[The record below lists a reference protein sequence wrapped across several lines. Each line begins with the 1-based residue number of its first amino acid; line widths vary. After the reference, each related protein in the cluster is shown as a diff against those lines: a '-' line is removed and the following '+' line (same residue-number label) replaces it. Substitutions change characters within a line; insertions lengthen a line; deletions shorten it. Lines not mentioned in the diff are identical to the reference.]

1 MQPTITEPPGIADA
15 EPREIPAGTKPR
27 MLLIVNPFA
36 TTVSGRLKN
45 LVVYALRGRY
55 DIEAVE
61 TQRPNHATELTR
73 QAVGEGFDLVV
84 SFGGDGTL
92 NEAANGLAGS
102 NVPLSVLPGG
112 STNVVCRMIGIPTDV
127 VDATEHLLQLADEL
141 QPRRIDM
148 GRVNGRHFIFS
159 SGVGIDADVTRWVDA
174 HPRLKARGG
183 DATFTYAALRS
194 YFRDYRG
201 QPPILEV
208 EAGSSGAGA
217 GDTAFRVAGL
227 SAIVQNS
234 DPYTF
239 FRSTPLRVCED
250 IAMDDGTISLTVMRR
265 ASFALDTPGILYRLF
280 ARTGRLAHHRQ
291 ASSFPRIQHATI
303 RSLDGRALP
312 LEVDG
317 DYIGES
323 PEAVYDAAPGSLL
336 VIA

>member
-1 MQPTITEPPGIADA
+1 MSHPTVIEPGIAAA
-15 EPREIPAGTKPR
+15 EPHSAFPGTKPR

-45 LVVYALRGRY
+45 LVVYALRGRF

-73 QAVGEGFDLVV
+73 QAIGEGFDLVV

-102 NVPLSVLPGG
+102 SLPLSILPGG
-112 STNVVCRMIGIPTDV
+112 STNVVCRMLGIPTDV
-127 VDATEHLLQLADEL
+127 VDATEHLLQLADDL
-141 QPRRIDM
+141 TPRPIDT
-148 GRVNGRHFIFS
+148 GRVNGRHFLFS
-159 SGVGIDADVTRWVDA
+159 SGVGIDADVTRWVDD

-201 QPPILEV
+201 KPPMLEV
-208 EAGSSGAGA
+208 QV
-217 GDTAFRVAGL
+217 GDQRVPGV

-234 DPYTF
+234 DPYTY
-239 FRSTPLRVCED
+239 FRKTPLRVCED
-250 IAMDDGTISLTVMRR
+250 IAMNDGTISLTSMQR
-265 ASFALDTPGILYRLF
+265 ASLMLDAPGILYRLF
-280 ARTGRLAHHRQ
+280 SRNGRLAQHRQ
-291 ASSFPRIQHATI
+291 AASFPRIQHAMV
-303 RSLDGRALP
+303 RSLDGRGLP

-317 DYIGES
+317 DYIGHT
-323 PEAVYDAAPGSLL
+323 PEAVYEAAPDSLL

>member
-1 MQPTITEPPGIADA
+1 MMQPTITEPTTGIADA
-15 EPREIPAGTKPR
+15 DPRSVFPGTKPR

-36 TTVSGRLKN
+36 TTVSGRLRN

-61 TQRPNHATELTR
+61 TQHPNHATELTR

-102 NVPLSVLPGG
+102 GLPISMLPGG
-112 STNVVCRMIGIPTDV
+112 STNVVCRMLGIPTDV
-127 VDATEHLLQLADEL
+127 VDATEHLLQLADDLE
-141 QPRRIDM
+141 PRRIDL
-148 GRVNGRHFIFS
+148 GRVNGRYFLFS
-159 SGVGIDADVTRWVDA
+159 SGAGIDADVTRWVDA

-201 QPPILEV
+201 RPPLLEV
-208 EAGSSGAGA
+208 QV
-217 GDTAFRVAGL
+217 GDERVAGL

-234 DPYTF
+234 DPYTY
-239 FRSTPLRVCED
+239 FRSTPLRVCEE
-250 IAMDDGTISLTVMRR
+250 IAMDDGTIALTVMRR
-265 ASFALDTPGILYRLF
+265 ASLVLDAPGILYRLF
-280 ARTGRLAHHRQ
+280 SAKGCLAQHRQ
-291 ASSFPRIQHATI
+291 ASSFSRIHRATV
-303 RSLDGRALP
+303 RSLDGSDLP

-317 DYIGES
+317 DYIGS
-323 PEAVYDAAPGSLL
+323 CPEAVYEAAPDSLL

>member
-1 MQPTITEPPGIADA
+1 VTQPTVTEPAIGVAGA
-15 EPREIPAGTKPR
+15 EPREAYPGTKPR

-102 NVPLSVLPGG
+102 NLPLSILPGG
-112 STNVVCRMIGIPTDV
+112 STNVVCRMLGIPTDV
-127 VDATEHLLQLADEL
+127 VDATEHLLQLADHLE
-141 QPRRIDM
+141 PRRIDM
-148 GRVNGRHFIFS
+148 GRVNGRHFLFS
-159 SGVGIDADVTRWVDA
+159 SGVGIDADACRWVDD

-183 DATFTYAALRS
+183 DLTFTYAVLRS

-201 QPPILEV
+201 RPPLLEAQV
-208 EAGSSGAGA
+208 
-217 GDTAFRVAGL
+217 DDQRVAGL
-227 SAIVQNS
+227 SALVQNS
-234 DPYTF
+234 DPYTY

-250 IAMDDGTISLTVMRR
+250 VAMDDGKISLTVMRR
-265 ASFALDTPGILYRLF
+265 ASFVLDAPGIVYRLF
-280 ARTGRLAHHRQ
+280 SRQGRLAQHRQ
-291 ASSFPRIQHATI
+291 ASSFPRIE
-303 RSLDGRALP
+303 RAVVRAISGEELP

-317 DYIGES
+317 DFIGTHREFVY
-323 PEAVYDAAPGSLL
+323 EAGPGSLL
-336 VIA
+336 MVA

>member
-1 MQPTITEPPGIADA
+1 MNEITVDQITGPARPSTAVD
-15 EPREIPAGTKPR
+15 EPRETFPGTKPR

-61 TQRPNHATELTR
+61 TQRPNHATDLTR
-73 QAVGEGFDLVV
+73 EAVGEGFDLVV

-102 NVPLSVLPGG
+102 DLPLTVLPGG
-112 STNVVCRMIGIPTDV
+112 STNVVCRMLGIPTDV
-127 VDATEHLLQLADEL
+127 VDATEHLLQLADDLE
-141 QPRRIDM
+141 PRRIDL
-148 GRVNGRHFIFS
+148 GRVNGRHFVFS
-159 SGVGIDADVTRWVDA
+159 SGAGIDAEVTRWVDD

-194 YFRDYRG
+194 YLRSYRG
-201 QPPILEV
+201 RPPLLEV
-208 EAGSSGAGA
+208 QV
-217 GDTAFRVAGL
+217 GDVRVGGL

-234 DPYTF
+234 DPYTY

-250 IAMDDGTISLTVMRR
+250 ISMDDGTISVTTMRR
-265 ASFALDTPGILYRLF
+265 ASLMLDAPGILYRLF
-280 ARTGRLAHHRQ
+280 SRKGRLAQHRQ
-291 ASSFPRIQHATI
+291 ASSFPRIQRATV
-303 RSLDGRALP
+303 RALDGGTLP

-317 DYIGES
+317 DYIGDS
-323 PEAVYDAAPGSLL
+323 PEAVYEVAPGALL
-336 VIA
+336 ILA

>member
-1 MQPTITEPPGIADA
+1 MQPTITEPSTGIADA
-15 EPREIPAGTKPR
+15 EPRAAFPGTKPR

-73 QAVGEGFDLVV
+73 QAVGEGFDVVV

-102 NVPLSVLPGG
+102 NLPISILPGG
-112 STNVVCRMIGIPTDV
+112 STNVVCRMLGIPTDV
-127 VDATEHLLQLADEL
+127 VDATEHLLQLADDLE
-141 QPRRIDM
+141 PRRIDM
-148 GRVNGRHFIFS
+148 GRINGRYFIFS
-159 SGVGIDADVTRWVDA
+159 SGVGIDADVTRWVDD

-194 YFRDYRG
+194 YFQDYRG
-201 QPPILEV
+201 RPPLFEV
-208 EAGSSGAGA
+208 EVEGE
-217 GDTAFRVAGL
+217 RVAGL
-227 SAIVQNS
+227 STIVQNS
-234 DPYTF
+234 DPYTY
-239 FRSTPLRVCED
+239 FRKTPLRVCED

-265 ASFALDTPGILYRLF
+265 AYLLRDAPGILYRLF
-280 ARTGRLAHHRQ
+280 SRTGRLAHHRQ
-291 ASSFPRIQHATI
+291 ATSFPRIQQATI
-303 RSLDGRALP
+303 RSLDDRALP

-317 DYIGES
+317 DYIGDSAEV
-323 PEAVYDAAPGSLL
+323 VYEVAPGSLL

>member
-1 MQPTITEPPGIADA
+1 MSEITVDQITGSTAASTGVA
-15 EPREIPAGTKPR
+15 EPRPAFPGTKPR

-61 TQRPNHATELTR
+61 TQRPNHATDLTR
-73 QAVGEGFDLVV
+73 EAVGEGFDLVV

-92 NEAANGLAGS
+92 NEAANGLAGT
-102 NVPLSVLPGG
+102 NLPLTVLPGG
-112 STNVVCRMIGIPTDV
+112 STNVVCRMFGIPTDV
-127 VDATEHLLQLADEL
+127 VDATEHLLQLADDL
-141 QPRRIDM
+141 RPRRIDM

-159 SGVGIDADVTRWVDA
+159 SGAGIDADVTRWVDD

-201 QPPILEV
+201 RPPLLEIEV
-208 EAGSSGAGA
+208 GGQ
-217 GDTAFRVAGL
+217 RVPGL

-234 DPYTF
+234 DPYTY

-250 IAMDDGTISLTVMRR
+250 VAIDDGTISLTTMRR
-265 ASFALDTPGILYRLF
+265 ASLLLDAPGILYRLF
-280 ARTGRLAHHRQ
+280 ARNGRLAQHRQ
-291 ASSFPRIQHATI
+291 AVSFPRIQRATV
-303 RSLDGRALP
+303 RALGGGALP

-317 DYIGES
+317 DYIGDTA
-323 PEAVYDAAPGSLL
+323 EAVYEAAPGSLL
-336 VIA
+336 ILA

>member
-1 MQPTITEPPGIADA
+1 MTQPTITEPPVTGATDA
-15 EPREIPAGTKPR
+15 PPREPFPGTKPR

-73 QAVGEGFDLVV
+73 QAVSEGFDVVV

-92 NEAANGLAGS
+92 NEAANGLAGT
-102 NVPLSVLPGG
+102 NLPLSVLPGG
-112 STNVVCRMIGIPTDV
+112 STNVVCRMLGIPTDV
-127 VDATEHLLQLADEL
+127 VDATEHLLQLADDLE
-141 QPRRIDM
+141 PRRVDM
-148 GRVNGRHFIFS
+148 GRVNGRYFIFS
-159 SGVGIDADVTRWVDA
+159 SGAGIDADVTRWVDD

-201 QPPILEV
+201 RPPLLEV
-208 EAGSSGAGA
+208 QVGER
-217 GDTAFRVAGL
+217 RVPGL

-234 DPYTF
+234 DPYTY

-250 IAMDDGTISLTVMRR
+250 IAMDDGTISITTMRR
-265 ASFALDTPGILYRLF
+265 ASLILDAPGIMYRLF
-280 ARTGRLAHHRQ
+280 ARGGLLAEHRQ
-291 ASSFPRIQHATI
+291 AASFPRIQHATV
-303 RSLDGRALP
+303 RSLTDRALP

-317 DYIGES
+317 DYIGDS
-323 PEAVYDAAPGSLL
+323 REALYEAAPGSLL

>member
-1 MQPTITEPPGIADA
+1 MMQPTITEPTTGIADA
-15 EPREIPAGTKPR
+15 DPRSTFPGTKPR

-61 TQRPNHATELTR
+61 TQHPNHATELTR

-102 NVPLSVLPGG
+102 GLPISMLPGG
-112 STNVVCRMIGIPTDV
+112 STNVVCRMLGIPTDV
-127 VDATEHLLQLADEL
+127 VDATEHLLQLADDLE
-141 QPRRIDM
+141 PRRIDM
-148 GRVNGRHFIFS
+148 GRVNGRYFLFS
-159 SGVGIDADVTRWVDA
+159 SGAGIDADVTRWVDA

-201 QPPILEV
+201 RPPLLEV
-208 EAGSSGAGA
+208 QV
-217 GDTAFRVAGL
+217 GDERVAGL

-234 DPYTF
+234 DPYTY

-250 IAMDDGTISLTVMRR
+250 IAMDDGTIALTVMRR
-265 ASFALDTPGILYRLF
+265 ASLLLDAPGILYRLF
-280 ARTGRLAHHRQ
+280 SSKGCLAHHRQ
-291 ASSFPRIQHATI
+291 ASSFPRIGNATV
-303 RSLDGRALP
+303 RSLDGRDLP

-317 DYIGES
+317 DYIGAC
-323 PEAVYDAAPGSLL
+323 PEAVYEAAPDSLL

>member
-1 MQPTITEPPGIADA
+1 MMQPTITEPTTGITDA
-15 EPREIPAGTKPR
+15 EPRDPFPGTKPR

-92 NEAANGLAGS
+92 NEAANGLAGA
-102 NVPLSVLPGG
+102 NLPLSILPGG
-112 STNVVCRMIGIPTDV
+112 STNVVCRMLGIPTDV
-127 VDATEHLLQLADEL
+127 VDATEHLLQLADDL
-141 QPRRIDM
+141 APRRIDM
-148 GRVNGRHFIFS
+148 GRVNGRYFIFS
-159 SGVGIDADVTRWVDA
+159 SGVGIDADVTRWVDDQ
-174 HPRLKARGG
+174 PRLKARGG

-201 QPPILEV
+201 KPPQLEV
-208 EAGSSGAGA
+208 EVGAHH
-217 GDTAFRVAGL
+217 VSGL

-239 FRSTPLRVCED
+239 FRKTPLRVCED
-250 IAMDDGTISLTVMRR
+250 IAMDDGTISLTTMRR
-265 ASFALDTPGILYRLF
+265 ASLMLDAPGILYRLF
-280 ARTGRLAHHRQ
+280 SRKGRLAQHRQ
-291 ASSFPRIQHATI
+291 ASSFPRIQRATV
-303 RSLDGRALP
+303 RSLDGRGLP

-317 DYIGES
+317 DYIGHT
-323 PEAVYDAAPGSLL
+323 PEAVYEAAPDSLL

>member
-1 MQPTITEPPGIADA
+1 MQQTVIEPPATGVADA
-15 EPREIPAGTKPR
+15 PPRESFPGTKPR

-73 QAVGEGFDLVV
+73 QAVGEGFDVVV

-92 NEAANGLAGS
+92 NEAANGLVGTD
-102 NVPLSVLPGG
+102 VPLSVLPGG
-112 STNVVCRMIGIPTDV
+112 STNVVCRMLGIPTDV
-127 VDATEHLLQLADEL
+127 VDATEHLLQLADDLES
-141 QPRRIDM
+141 RRIDTAV
-148 GRVNGRHFIFS
+148 VNGRHFLFS
-159 SGVGIDADVTRWVDA
+159 SGAGIDADVTRWVDD

-201 QPPILEV
+201 RPPLLEV
-208 EAGSSGAGA
+208 EV
-217 GDTAFRVAGL
+217 GDQRVSGL
-227 SAIVQNS
+227 STIVQNS

-239 FRSTPLRVCED
+239 FRKTPLRVCED
-250 IAMDDGTISLTVMRR
+250 IAMDDGTISVTTMRR
-265 ASFALDTPGILYRLF
+265 GSLIFDAPGILYRLF
-280 ARTGRLAHHRQ
+280 SRNGRLAQHRQ
-291 ASSFPRIQHATI
+291 ATSFPQVQ
-303 RSLDGRALP
+303 RAVVRALGDNTLP

-317 DYIGES
+317 DYIGDS
-323 PEAVYDAAPGSLL
+323 REAVYEAAPGSLL

>member
-1 MQPTITEPPGIADA
+1 MMQPTITEPPATGVSDA
-15 EPREIPAGTKPR
+15 EPRDTFPGTKPR

-73 QAVGEGFDLVV
+73 QAVGEGFDVVV

-102 NVPLSVLPGG
+102 NLPISILPGG
-112 STNVVCRMIGIPTDV
+112 STNVVCRMLGIPTDV
-127 VDATEHLLQLADEL
+127 VDATEHLLQLADDLE
-141 QPRRIDM
+141 PRRIDM
-148 GRVNGRHFIFS
+148 GRVNGRYFIFS
-159 SGVGIDADVTRWVDA
+159 SGAGIDAEVTRWVDD

-201 QPPILEV
+201 RPPLLEV
-208 EAGSSGAGA
+208 QV
-217 GDTAFRVAGL
+217 GDERVAGL

-234 DPYTF
+234 DPYTY
-239 FRSTPLRVCED
+239 FRSTPLRVCEH
-250 IAMDDGTISLTVMRR
+250 ISMDDGTIALTVMRR
-265 ASFALDTPGILYRLF
+265 ASLMLDAPGILYRLF
-280 ARTGRLAHHRQ
+280 SRTGRLAQHRQ
-291 ASSFPRIQHATI
+291 ASSFSRIRHATV
-303 RSLDGRALP
+303 RSLDGRDLP
-312 LEVDG
+312 IEVDG
-317 DYIGES
+317 DYIGAW
-323 PEAVYDAAPGSLL
+323 PEAVYEAAPDSLL